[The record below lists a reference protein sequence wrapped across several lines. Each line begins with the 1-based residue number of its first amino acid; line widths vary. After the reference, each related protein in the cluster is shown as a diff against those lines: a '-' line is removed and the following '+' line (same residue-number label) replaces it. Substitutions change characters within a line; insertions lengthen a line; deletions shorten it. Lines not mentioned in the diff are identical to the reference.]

1 MKKRILM
8 TVLCGTLL
16 LGAGSVAMAAP
27 GAGRNMGDGP
37 MRGKGMAC
45 QKNVRQDHWARL
57 LEKLDLSQAQQ
68 QEVQKLTES
77 NREQAQ
83 GLHAQMTEL
92 RRQMRQVMQPKSF
105 NEKTLRKLAAEK
117 SKIQTELMV
126 GRASTHS
133 KIYALLTPE
142 QQELADLACKLR
154 RLQGKG
160 QKGYRGNGPIGDR
173 PCPNPMGPKNPQRG
187 QW

>member
-1 MKKRILM
+1 MKKQIML

-16 LGAGSVAMAAP
+16 LGTGWVAMAAP

-37 MRGKGMAC
+37 MRGKGMTC
-45 QKNVRQDHWARL
+45 QRNDRQDHWVRL
-57 LEKLDLSQAQQ
+57 TEKLDLSQAQQ
-68 QEVQKLTES
+68 QEVQKLVEA

-83 GLHAQMTEL
+83 GLHTQMVEL
-92 RRQMRQVMQPKSF
+92 RRQMRQAMQPKTF
-105 NEKTLRKLAAEK
+105 DEKTLRKLAADK
-117 SKIQTELMV
+117 AKIQTELMV
-126 GRASTHS
+126 GKARTHS

-160 QKGYRGNGPIGDR
+160 QRGEWGNGPRGDR
-173 PCPNPMGPKNPQRG
+173 RCPNPMGPQNPQR
-187 QW
+187 WE